1 MTKDFNLAE
10 KMRILCEWGSEHG
23 LSVTAYGI
31 AHGSGESTTNI
42 QKILDGANANPGI
55 ATLQNII
62 NYFATTTPDLDLSY
76 FSKRSR
82 RECESYLT
90 GVEKANALSDIGD
103 DDLLRQVAMRA
114 TANQINPDKVKALR
128 DFLKSVDKK

>member
-1 MTKDFNLAE
+1 MPTRN
-10 KMRILCEWGSEHG
+10 
-23 LSVTAYGI
+23 T
-31 AHGSGESTTNI
+31 
-42 QKILDGANANPGI
+42 
-55 ATLQNII
+55 TLQNII

-103 DDLLRQVAMRA
+103 DDLLRQVAMRT